1 MSHVMLK
8 KETKSLFEN
17 KSQRKNQPLIAH
29 DQDSCQSNEKSTRI
43 DGKVGELLEDQHMR
57 DSELR

>member
-17 KSQRKNQPLIAH
+17 KSQRKNQQLIAH

-43 DGKVGELLEDQHMR
+43 DEIGKLLEDKHMR

>member
-1 MSHVMLK
+1 MLK

-17 KSQRKNQPLIAH
+17 KSQRKNQRLVAYE
-29 DQDSCQSNEKSTRI
+29 QGQSNEKSTRI
-43 DGKVGELLEDQHMR
+43 DGKIGELFEDQHMR

>member
-17 KSQRKNQPLIAH
+17 KSQRKNQRLVAYE
-29 DQDSCQSNEKSTRI
+29 QGQSNEKSTRI
-43 DGKVGELLEDQHMR
+43 DGKIGELFEDQHMR